1 MAGIGFAIRRL
12 TARGDLLGLAGGY
25 LHAAFAASGAWIFT
39 ILTLAAITVIGPR
52 FGPYDDVQ
60 TFRLIVVYDFAFS
73 LVLTGPVTMVVTRY
87 TSDCLFARDVSGLPG
102 SLLGALGVVYLTQ
115 APVALWFYTRAV
127 TLDGPTAM
135 AAVACYL
142 LVAGTWVVSVFLSTL
157 KEFAAISRTFAVG
170 MAVSLAG
177 TVSLAPSLGAAG
189 MLLGFSAGLVVIQ
202 FTLVARVFAEF
213 PYAAVRPF
221 GFVPYLRR
229 HWELAAGG
237 AVYYAAIWVDK
248 WVMWW
253 APERERLASGLVSYP
268 DYDSALF
275 LACLTM
281 VPSMA
286 LFIVAVETDFFE
298 RYQRFYRGIT
308 AHATYDEIVRNQQGL
323 VGSVFEGARRL
334 LLLQG
339 GLAAATIVAAPWI
352 FDLTGVNYAQMG
364 MFRLGVLAVV
374 FHLLFVYLTILL
386 SYLDLNRSVLWL
398 SALLLVANA
407 AFTWMARTA
416 GFAYY
421 GYGYFLAAVV
431 TFLVAVFVA
440 MRYLDDLPYH
450 TFISGNASVRSS

>member
-12 TARGDLLGLAGGY
+12 TSRGDLLGLAGGY
-25 LHAAFAASGAWIFT
+25 VHAAFAASGAWIFT
-39 ILTLAAITVIGPR
+39 ILTLAAVTVIGPR
-52 FGPYDDVQ
+52 VGAYDDVQ
-60 TFRLIVVYDFAFS
+60 AFRLIVVYDFAFS
-73 LVLTGPVTMVVTRY
+73 LVLTGPVAMIVTRY
-87 TSDCLFARDVSGLPG
+87 TSDRLFAGDVSGLPG
-102 SLLGALGVVYLTQ
+102 TLLGALAIVYATQ
-115 APVALWFYTRAV
+115 VPVAALFYTRVA
-127 TLDGPTAM
+127 TLDTPTAV
-135 AAVACYL
+135 AAIACYA

-157 KEFAAISRTFAVG
+157 KEFAAVSRTFAAG
-170 MAVSLAG
+170 MLVSLGG
-177 TVSLAPSLGAAG
+177 TVALAPVAGAAG
-189 MLLGFSAGLVVIQ
+189 MLLGFSIGLAVIQ

-213 PYAAVRPF
+213 PYPAREPF
-221 GFVPYLRR
+221 AFLPYFRK

-253 APERERLASGLVSYP
+253 APERERVAAGLVSYP

-286 LFIVAVETDFFE
+286 VFIVAVETDFFE
-298 RYQRFYRGIT
+298 RYQRFYRGI
-308 AHATYDEIVRNQQGL
+308 ANHATYEEITRNQGGL
-323 VGSVFEGARRL
+323 VASVFEGARKL

-339 GLAAATIVAAPWI
+339 GLAAATVVAAPWV
-352 FDLTGVNYAQMG
+352 FDLLGVNYAQMG

-374 FHLLFVYLTILL
+374 FHMLVVYLTILL

-398 SALLLVANA
+398 SLLLLACNA
-407 AFTWMARTA
+407 TFTWASRSL

-431 TFLVAVFVA
+431 TFLVATFVA

-450 TFISGNASVRSS
+450 TFISGNASVRT

>member
-12 TARGDLLGLAGGY
+12 TGRGDLLGLAAGY
-25 LHAAFAASGAWIFT
+25 VHAAFAASGAWIFT
-39 ILTLAAITVIGPR
+39 ILTLAAVTVLAPR
-52 FGPYDDVQ
+52 VGAYDDVQ
-60 TFRLIVVYDFAFS
+60 AFRLIVVYDFAFS
-73 LVLTGPVTMVVTRY
+73 LVLTGPITMIVTRY
-87 TSDCLFARDVSGLPG
+87 CSDRLFAGDVSGLPG
-102 SLLGALGVVYLTQ
+102 TLVGALVVVYATQ
-115 APVALWFYTRAV
+115 VPIAALFYTRVASLDAWT
-127 TLDGPTAM
+127 TL
-135 AAVACYL
+135 AAVCCYA

-157 KEFAAISRTFAVG
+157 KEFAAVSRTFAAG

-177 TVSLAPSLGAAG
+177 TVGLAPVGGAAG
-189 MLLGFSAGLVVIQ
+189 MLVGFSLGLVVIQ

-213 PYAAVRPF
+213 PYAVRAPF
-221 GFVPYLRR
+221 DFLPYFRR

-286 LFIVAVETDFFE
+286 VFIVAVETDFFE
-298 RYQRFYRGIT
+298 RYQRFYRGI
-308 AHATYDEIVRNQQGL
+308 ARHATYDEIARSQRGL
-323 VGSVFEGARRL
+323 VASVFEGARKL
-334 LLLQG
+334 LLLQAG
-339 GLAAATIVAAPWI
+339 VAAAAIVAAPWV
-352 FDLTGVNYAQMG
+352 FELVGVNFAQMG

-374 FHLLFVYLTILL
+374 FHLLVVHLMILL

-398 SALLLVANA
+398 SALLLVSNGVL
-407 AFTWMARTA
+407 TWVAREA

-421 GYGYFLAAVV
+421 GYGYFLAAVA
-431 TFLVAVFVA
+431 TFLVAAFVA

-450 TFISGNASVRSS
+450 TFISGNASVRR